1 MAVAPALTGDAVSYY
16 EMMIEQLLGSG
27 SPEYG
32 GDQGR
37 RTAAA
42 DSSLMEDE
50 MLRYQMGSK
59 RKKGKNE
66 RTPSGSFALAEYPGL
81 RYDIDNAAA
90 GANPRGGLFNNLI
103 PGSEEDDKLRELR
116 RRWAEIQG
124 SMMPQGNFVSRMGGR

>member
-1 MAVAPALTGDAVSYY
+1 MEQMLYPSGRSKTDEDGNVTYFDPTNPSASDQRGASMAASLEND
-16 EMMIEQLLGSG
+16 EQ
-27 SPEYG
+27 
-32 GDQGR
+32 
-37 RTAAA
+37 
-42 DSSLMEDE
+42 
-50 MLRYQMGSK
+50 LRYQMGSS

-66 RTPSGSFALAEYPGL
+66 RIPSGSFALAEYPGL

-103 PGSEEDDKLRELR
+103 PGSEEDDKLKELR